1 MCAHALLSLFR
12 SCREI
17 TNSSAKMIFDG
28 SIELPTCITWQ
39 KYFDAIT
46 NRAVLLQVAPLH
58 RSQDG
63 GTYLRR
69 SARKRERIFFRQLYI
84 ISVFVV
90 WPYGCDTFDFILIFG
105 FSRHKKW
112 VSCYSVRNGGL
123 IITRTVH
130 VFVSHFYV
138 YREVHQSRCISMNNQ
153 VALWVH
159 RLGKQTT
166 SSSLCLSQ
174 YKEKIQHTTKQ
185 GIC

>member
-69 SARKRERIFFRQLYI
+69 SVRKRERIFFRQLYI
-84 ISVFVV
+84 ISVFVA

-123 IITRTVH
+123 IITLYMSSFLTFMFTERFIRAV
-130 VFVSHFYV
+130 V
-138 YREVHQSRCISMNNQ
+138 YR
-153 VALWVH
+153 W
-159 RLGKQTT
+159 
-166 SSSLCLSQ
+166 
-174 YKEKIQHTTKQ
+174 TTKWLCGYIGWENKQ
-185 GIC
+185 PLPACVYHSIRRKYNTNV